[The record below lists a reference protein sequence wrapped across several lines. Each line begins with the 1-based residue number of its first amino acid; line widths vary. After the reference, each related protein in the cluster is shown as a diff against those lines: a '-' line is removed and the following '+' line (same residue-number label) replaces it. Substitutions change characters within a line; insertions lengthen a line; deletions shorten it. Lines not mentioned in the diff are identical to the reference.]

1 MYGDGVCA
9 TINGGYEAVLVR
21 TQANSTSAYKQYCF
35 AFIPILETVAY
46 SPALYLLIYCA
57 KASYAQSHDIPL
69 RSDTQALRLIAR
81 IPHYPAEEKC
91 YSRED
96 KSAFP

>member
-9 TINGGYEAVLVR
+9 TINGGYEALLVR

-46 SPALYLLIYCA
+46 SPALYLLC
-57 KASYAQSHDIPL
+57 
-69 RSDTQALRLIAR
+69 
-81 IPHYPAEEKC
+81 
-91 YSRED
+91 
-96 KSAFP
+96 